1 MSEPKWAFTCPECG
15 GHRISIEARI
25 MLIVDQNPETGEFET
40 YPSDNDN
47 DNEPN
52 YDRDDWACCMDCDHD
67 EQLKYFEVT

>member
-40 YPSDNDN
+40 
-47 DNEPN
+47 
-52 YDRDDWACCMDCDHD
+52 
-67 EQLKYFEVT
+67 